1 MKQLN
6 LTALSTAICSLS
18 IAVSVAA
25 PSFAQP
31 QPGTMTTPATKPAP
45 DAKTAPAGT
54 SPQAQP
60 SSIDDQ
66 LKLTQK
72 QKDDLL
78 TLLQTVDQKK
88 MSVLTPT
95 QKEQVRVA
103 KEQGKPATVAL
114 TVAQK
119 NQLKSIVTAALAQR
133 DAILTP
139 EQKQKI
145 QEMNKQSAPQR

>member
-31 QPGTMTTPATKPAP
+31 QSGTMTTPATKPAP
-45 DAKTAPAGT
+45 ETKTAPAGT

-60 SSIDDQ
+60 TVEQ
-66 LKLTQK
+66 LKLTKEQQAKIVTLQQTVIQK
-72 QKDDLL
+72 NIAVLTPAQKEQLRVATQQGKSPNL
-78 TLLQTVDQKK
+78 TLTVDQ
-88 MSVLTPT
+88 
-95 QKEQVRVA
+95 Q
-103 KEQGKPATVAL
+103 
-114 TVAQK
+114 
-119 NQLKSIVTAALAQR
+119 NQLKAIHTAALAQQ